1 MNETRKL
8 NKMINFNLGM
18 VDTAIYLRK
27 VVLIA
32 DKKYYSIDE
41 RIK

>member
-1 MNETRKL
+1 M
-8 NKMINFNLGM
+8 NFNLGM
-18 VDTAIYLRK
+18 VDRAIYLRK
-27 VVLIA
+27 VALIV